1 MTMPDFNDFHKHTTL
16 FDAKPDLESED
27 LDCFSEAIQGVKPN
41 KQDKIGRNSTIR
53 LTKNADKAY
62 HREQATVD
70 TSQISDG
77 LSTESV
83 DIVESDQAL
92 LFAAPGIQLN
102 VIKRLKKGHIPW
114 EQGIDLHGFSIDE
127 ARDQLSNFI
136 RSCYYQGCQT
146 VLVVHGKAYSQ
157 SGSLPLL
164 KSYTNDWLRQLPEVL
179 AFSSAQAKDGGAGA
193 LYVLL
198 KRKK

>member
-1 MTMPDFNDFHKHTTL
+1 MPDFNNFLTNTTI
-16 FDAKPDLESED
+16 FDAKPDFEAED

-41 KQDKIGRNSTIR
+41 KQDKIGRNAKAKLS
-53 LTKNADKAY
+53 KNADKAY
-62 HREQATVD
+62 HREQAIQD
-70 TSQISDG
+70 TSQVSDG

-102 VIKRLKKGHIPW
+102 VIKRLKKGHMPW
-114 EQGIDLHGFSIDE
+114 EQGIDLHGLSIDE

-146 VLVVHGKAYSQ
+146 VLVIHGKAYSQ

-193 LYVLL
+193 VYVLL

>member
-1 MTMPDFNDFHKHTTL
+1 M
-16 FDAKPDLESED
+16 
-27 LDCFSEAIQGVKPN
+27 
-41 KQDKIGRNSTIR
+41 
-53 LTKNADKAY
+53 
-62 HREQATVD
+62 
-70 TSQISDG
+70 
-77 LSTESV
+77 
-83 DIVESDQAL
+83 
-92 LFAAPGIQLN
+92 
-102 VIKRLKKGHIPW
+102 PW
-114 EQGIDLHGFSIDE
+114 EQGIDLHGLSIDE

-146 VLVVHGKAYSQ
+146 VLVIHGKAYSQ

>member
-1 MTMPDFNDFHKHTTL
+1 MPDFDKFPKNTPL
-16 FDAKPDLESED
+16 FDAKPELEDDDFS
-27 LDCFSEAIQGVKPN
+27 CFSEAIQGVKPN
-41 KQDKIGRNSTIR
+41 KQDKIGRTSTKK
-53 LTKNADKAY
+53 LTKSTDKSY
-62 HREQATVD
+62 HREQATQD

-83 DIVESDQAL
+83 DLVESDQAL
-92 LFAAPGIQLN
+92 FFASAGIQLK
-102 VIKRLKKGHIPW
+102 VIKRLRKGHMQW
-114 EQGIDLHGFSIDE
+114 EQGIDLHGFSINE
-127 ARDQLSNFI
+127 ARDQLSQFI

-157 SGSLPLL
+157 SGSVPLL
-164 KSYTNDWLRQLPEVL
+164 KSYTNDWLRQLPQVL